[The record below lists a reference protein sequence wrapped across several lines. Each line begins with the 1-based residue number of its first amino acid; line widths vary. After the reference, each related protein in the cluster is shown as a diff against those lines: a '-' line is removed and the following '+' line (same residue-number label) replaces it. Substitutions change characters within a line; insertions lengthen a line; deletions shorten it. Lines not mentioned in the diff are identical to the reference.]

1 MSKIP
6 SRDHDSALTRKGA
19 VIHRSRGYLARAIC
33 CLSLSFPGLSFA
45 QQYTISTIAGGAPP
59 STPVAATSISI
70 GQPQRVTVDAAGN
83 FYFTSLNCVFK
94 VDGGGTLTRL
104 AGNSRAGYSGDGGPA
119 KQAQLNVPAGL
130 AIDASGDIFI
140 ADSGNNVV
148 RELTPDGKIQTV
160 AGNGTQG
167 YSGDFDVATQAQLHA
182 PSGVAVDA
190 SGNLYIA
197 DSGNNVIREVTT
209 DGSIST
215 FAGDGL
221 ASYSGDSSTSTPAAP
236 TQAGLHDP
244 LDVAVGP
251 NGTIYIVDTGNS
263 FIRTVSGGAINF
275 VAGSG
280 SVGFAG
286 DGGSA
291 TASTTNAG
299 AGVALYGPRAIAF
312 DSAGNY
318 YFADS
323 GNGRIRKV
331 DTKGIIST
339 VAGNGTFGFAG
350 DGSAATGANLNQP
363 SGVAVDSQGNIYIA
377 DTGNARIR
385 KVSSSGTI
393 STVAGNGMVSYSGDG
408 GSATGAQL
416 NGPLGV
422 ATDNAGN
429 LFIADSQNGVVRTVK
444 KGAIASVGGGTFV
457 IPRAIATD
465 GAGNAYVADAQDNRV
480 RKIAID
486 GTVTTYAGNGTNGF
500 AGDGGPAAN
509 AQLSAPA
516 AVAVDAAGNLYIA
529 DLGNL
534 RIRKVSANGSI
545 STVAGNGSQSYSGDG
560 GAAINA
566 SLNTPLG
573 VAVDTAGN
581 LYITDSA
588 SQVIREVTLDGNIN
602 TIAGTGQPGFTG
614 DGGPAIA
621 AQLASPSGIAV
632 DPFGNIFFVDGTTHI
647 REINSAGIIATVAG
661 NGSIGYSGD
670 GGMANLAQL
679 NSPAAVWADSAGN
692 LYVADTG
699 NNAIRL
705 LQPTGS
711 GVTVNAVVNAASNQK
726 GPIAPGEIVTLYG
739 SGLGPSQLQMYQLD
753 PSGKVPR
760 SLAGTTVLFGGLAA
774 PVIYAAPAQTS
785 VVVPFAIAGQ
795 SVQVSVQSQNQTAA
809 PVTLPVAQAAPGLF
823 TADASGLG
831 QAAALNQNLQP
842 NSAANP
848 AARGSLLSLF
858 ATGAGQMSPSSA
870 DGALNGASPPAMP
883 ILQPVA
889 VTIGGQPAAVSAAI
903 GALGQVGGMLEIT
916 VRVPTGIQPGSAVP
930 VALQI
935 GGTSAQSGVTVAIGQ

>member
-1 MSKIP
+1 M
-6 SRDHDSALTRKGA
+6 RDCILKVGQALPPA
-19 VIHRSRGYLARAIC
+19 NSLLHRACAAGCALLALA
-33 CLSLSFPGLSFA
+33 GLSFA
-45 QQYTISTIAGGAPP
+45 QQYTISTVAGGAPP

-70 GQPQRVTVDAAGN
+70 GRPQRVTADAAGN

-94 VDGGGTLTRL
+94 VDSGGTLTRI
-104 AGNSRAGYSGDGGPA
+104 AGNSRAGYSGDGSPA
-119 KQAQLNVPAGL
+119 TQAQLNAPAGL

-140 ADSGNNVV
+140 ADAGNNVV
-148 RELTPDGKIQTV
+148 REITPDGKIQTV

-167 YSGDFDVATQAQLHA
+167 YSGDFDVATQAQLHS

-190 SGNLYIA
+190 AGNLYIA

-221 ASYSGDSSTSTPAAP
+221 ASYSGDAGTP
-236 TQAGLHDP
+236 TRAGLHDP

-263 FIRTVSGGAINF
+263 FIRSVSGGAINF

-318 YFADS
+318 YLADS

-339 VAGNGTFGFAG
+339 IAGNGTFGFAG

-363 SGVAVDSQGNIYIA
+363 SGVALDSQGNIYIA

-422 ATDNAGN
+422 AADNTEN

-444 KGAIASVGGGTFV
+444 KGAITSVGGGTLV
-457 IPRAIATD
+457 IPRGVATD
-465 GAGNAYVADAQDNRV
+465 AAGNAYVADAQDNRV

-486 GTVTTYAGNGTNGF
+486 GTVTTYAGNGTSGF
-500 AGDGGPAAN
+500 AGDGAPAAN

-534 RIRKVSANGSI
+534 RIRKVSADGNI
-545 STVAGNGSQSYSGDG
+545 VTVAGNGSQGYSGDG

-566 SLNTPLG
+566 SLNAPLG
-573 VAVDTAGN
+573 VAVDPSGN
-581 LYITDSA
+581 FYIADSA
-588 SQVIREVTLDGNIN
+588 SHVIRKVTLDGNIN
-602 TIAGTGQPGFTG
+602 TIAGTGAPGFTG
-614 DGGPAIA
+614 DGGPAIS
-621 AQLASPSGIAV
+621 AQIASPTGIAA
-632 DPFGNIFFVDGTTHI
+632 DPYGNIFFVDGTTRI
-647 REINSAGIIATVAG
+647 REISSGGTIATIAG
-661 NGSIGYSGD
+661 NGSLGYSGD

-753 PSGKVPR
+753 PSGKVPK

-774 PVIYAAPAQTS
+774 PVIYASPAQTS
-785 VVVPFAIAGQ
+785 VVVPFEVGGQ

-823 TADASGLG
+823 TADASGHG

-842 NSAANP
+842 NSAASP

-858 ATGAGQMSPSSA
+858 ATGFGQISPSAA
-870 DGALNGASPPAMP
+870 DGALNGVSPPAQA
-883 ILQPVA
+883 LLRVA
-889 VTIGGQPAAVSAAI
+889 VTIGGQDAPVSAAI
-903 GALGQVGGMLEIT
+903 GAAGQVAGMLEIT
-916 VRVPTGIQPGSAVP
+916 VRVPSSIQPGNAVP
-930 VALQI
+930 VTLQV
-935 GGTSAQSGVTVAIGQ
+935 GGISAQSGVTVAIGQ